1 MGIDLSRGADD
12 HCPRVHHEQP
22 SQVVPRSAP
31 LPLAVPEEEL
41 EPPLG
46 VQLPVLGHVSDP
58 TFQLVRYVGLGA
70 WILLYVLWWP
80 LGFMGMWAW
89 VAVNA
94 VWENEQRRRRRLRR
108 LRKRALRQG
117 LLTLAPVPPAPAPPA
132 APPPV
137 EHPGAVQRAAQEEDR
152 SQDPAQRA
160 LAAAVHRVDT
170 SGRFEAADVALVH
183 EVADLL
189 GPLLSRTGERDGDAQ
204 VRHDLRALA
213 GEHLPRTVEDHLA
226 LPDDYAREHRTP
238 RGTTPAQELRSQL
251 VLLVEGCKQL
261 RDAVHDADVE
271 RQQRQSRF
279 LEAKFRRGD
288 LDL

>member
-1 MGIDLSRGADD
+1 
-12 HCPRVHHEQP
+12 P
-22 SQVVPRSAP
+22 AP
-31 LPLAVPEEEL
+31 LAPAHPGPAPVGGAPAGAVPLAAPGEDPSPE
-41 EPPLG
+41 
-46 VQLPVLGHVSDP
+46 
-58 TFQLVRYVGLGA
+58 A
-70 WILLYVLWWP
+70 
-80 LGFMGMWAW
+80 
-89 VAVNA
+89 
-94 VWENEQRRRRRLRR
+94 
-108 LRKRALRQG
+108 
-117 LLTLAPVPPAPAPPA
+117 
-132 APPPV
+132 
-137 EHPGAVQRAAQEEDR
+137 
-152 SQDPAQRA
+152 AQRA
-160 LAAAVHRVDT
+160 LAAAVQRVDA

-189 GPLLSRTGERDGDAQ
+189 GPLLARTAGRDGDAQ

-226 LPDDYAREHRTP
+226 LPEDYAREHRTP

-261 RDAVHDADVE
+261 REAVHDADVE